1 MPSPL
6 QNVVLPT
13 SFFSDRISLPV
24 KDALSANDKFAILD
38 VRLRFE
44 WSFDSQHMDQL
55 AELLTDDMVL
65 DHFWG
70 YREGKPAVMELLRAN
85 VPTTRGLRHQ
95 STNAV
100 IVPNTDGSVN
110 VYSYLFAVTVANGKG
125 LPAIAGHALVT
136 DVIRKDGDTW
146 RISRRTFEQM
156 KTPEGYLPPD
166 VENIWQATAKER
178 GPVLNSALAD
188 K

>member
-1 MPSPL
+1 MPNAL
-6 QNVVLPT
+6 QNTILPQ
-13 SFFSDRISLPV
+13 FFFDRRLSLPGN
-24 KDALSANDKFAILD
+24 DSLSANDKFAILD
-38 VRLRFE
+38 VSLRFE

-70 YREGKPAVMELLRAN
+70 YAEGKAAVMKLLRSN
-85 VPTTRGLRHQ
+85 VPATRGIRHQ

-100 IVPNTDGSVN
+100 LVPNPDGSVS
-110 VYSYLFAVTVANGKG
+110 VFSYLFAVLVANGKG

-136 DVIRKDGDTW
+136 DVIRRDGDQW
-146 RISRRTFEQM
+146 RIARRTFEQM
-156 KTPEGYLPPD
+156 RTPEGYLSPE
-166 VENIWQATAKER
+166 VEERWQATAEDR
-178 GPVLNSALAD
+178 GPVLEEATA